1 MLGLFLLD
9 DKVKYQITFAIR
21 KSHDSQIQNKEN
33 IMPFELISSETLLKG
48 RAFLIRRDL
57 LKTPDGRETK
67 LDIIEHGGS
76 VIIVPVDKEGN
87 LLFVRQYRHAAG
99 MDLLELPAGTLEKNE
114 DPAVCAAREIREETG
129 FAADKIEKIG
139 DFYLAPGYSTEFM
152 HVYLAQELRYDP
164 LEADAD
170 EFLSVEI
177 LPFAEAI
184 QMAERGEMPDAKSLA
199 ALLLAKSH
207 LK

>member
-1 MLGLFLLD
+1 
-9 DKVKYQITFAIR
+9 
-21 KSHDSQIQNKEN
+21 
-33 IMPFELISSETLLKG
+33 MPFEFLRSETLLKG
-48 RAFLIRRDL
+48 RAFAIRRDT
-57 LKTPDGRETK
+57 LKAPDGRETK
-67 LDIIEHGGS
+67 FDIIEHGGS
-76 VIIVPVDKEGN
+76 VIIVPIDKDGN

-99 MDLLELPAGTLEKNE
+99 MDLLELPAGTLEEGE

-152 HVYLAQELRYDP
+152 HVYLAQDLRHAP

-170 EFLSVEI
+170 EFLSVEKI
-177 LPFAEAI
+177 PFAEAI
-184 QMAERGEMPDAKSLA
+184 QIAERGEMPDAKSLA
-199 ALLLAKSH
+199 ALLLARSH